1 MLYYLAQQTINALQQ
16 GSIYALIALGYSMVY
31 GVLTMIN
38 FAHGD
43 LFMLGA
49 FACMLLAGL
58 LVPLLTGVPPL
69 LVFILLLL
77 LVMAIIGLLGAFIE
91 RVAYRPLRSAPRVS
105 AIITALGCGLLI
117 ESVTLLVFPY
127 SKSMPTLM
135 QNTTFVIGPVAGPAG
150 PAGSGAP
157 LTLTITALQ
166 ILIIVVA
173 LVLMVALD
181 FLIRKTRY
189 GMAMRAISFDAR
201 TVPLMG
207 IPADRIISMTFLIG
221 AGLGGAAGMLYGLAY
236 PVIAPSMGIL
246 VGWKAFIAAVVG
258 GIGSIR
264 GAVLGGFILG
274 AVEVMAVVVLPS
286 TYRDL
291 ICYSLLLVI
300 LVFKPYGLLGHAP
313 NQKV

>member
-1 MLYYLAQQTINALQQ
+1 MLYDLLYLSQQTINALQQ

-49 FACMLLAGL
+49 FACMLIAGL
-58 LVPLLTGVPPL
+58 LIPLGLPPL
-69 LVFILLLL
+69 LLFIAILI
-77 LVMAIIGLLGAFIE
+77 LVMAIIGTLGATIE

-117 ESVTLLVFPY
+117 ESLTLVIFPY
-127 SKSMPTLM
+127 SKSIPQFY
-135 QNTTFVIGPVAGPAG
+135 QNQTFSLFSVADPNGG
-150 PAGSGAP
+150 TI
-157 LTLTITALQ
+157 TLTITSLQ
-166 ILIIVVA
+166 ILIICVA
-173 LVLMVALD
+173 IGLMVGLD

-207 IPADRIISMTFLIG
+207 IPVDNIISMTFLIG

-274 AVEVMAVVVLPS
+274 AVEVIAVVALPS

-291 ICYSLLLVI
+291 ISYSLLLVI
-300 LVFKPYGLLGHAP
+300 LIFKPYGLLGQAP

>member
-1 MLYYLAQQTINALQQ
+1 MLDDVLYLAQQTINALQQ
-16 GSIYALIALGYSMVY
+16 GSIYALIALGYTMVY

-58 LVPLLTGVPPL
+58 LMPIMASFPPIL
-69 LVFILLLL
+69 IFIVILL
-77 LVMAIIGLLGAFIE
+77 LVMLIIGVLGASIE
-91 RVAYRPLRSAPRVS
+91 RVAYRPLRNAPRVS

-117 ESVTLLVFPY
+117 ESLTLVIFPY
-127 SKSMPTLM
+127 SKSMPSLFT
-135 QNTTFVIGPVAGPAG
+135 NTTFELFKMPHPDAAGA
-150 PAGSGAP
+150 SV
-157 LTLTITALQ
+157 TLTITALQ
-166 ILIIVVA
+166 IIIICVS
-173 LVLMVALD
+173 LTLMVALD

-189 GMAMRAISFDAR
+189 GMAMRAISFDSR

-207 IPADRIISMTFLIG
+207 IPVDRIISMTFLIG

-274 AVEVMAVVVLPS
+274 AVEVIAVVAFDS
-286 TYRDL
+286 SYRDL
-291 ICYSLLLVI
+291 ISYSLLLVI
-300 LVFKPYGLLGHAP
+300 LIFKPYGLLGQPP